1 MDPSLRFRRG
11 FSDIKRNL
19 LSLLS
24 LSPSQPHSEGSG
36 SRKLGPPASLAR
48 CDKVKIIK
56 WKFPFIFFLFMLSRE
71 LRKGHSDVEKLCSKI
86 INSFIILNS
95 K

>member
-11 FSDIKRNL
+11 FSDMTRNL

-56 WKFPFIFFLFMLSRE
+56 WKFPFIFFYLCCQESF
-71 LRKGHSDVEKLCSKI
+71 EKDTPMSK
-86 INSFIILNS
+86 SFAQR
-95 K
+95 

>member
-56 WKFPFIFFLFMLSRE
+56 WKFTFIFFIYVVKRASKRT
-71 LRKGHSDVEKLCSKI
+71 LRCRKALLKD
-86 INSFIILNS
+86 N
-95 K
+95 